1 MNQYYIRKYINLYVY
16 NNVGIIIEFIV
27 ECEMIIVDS
36 NINIAWDNDKIII
49 YVKYYWYYFI

>member
-1 MNQYYIRKYINLYVY
+1 MNQYYIRKYINLCVY